1 MMTDKVLN
9 HSMTVLSNVCIC
21 PLRKKSAPPV
31 HEETVKYT
39 KLGTVANLQ
48 RTPTEI
54 SKYSA
59 IAKVRIL
66 VDK

>member
-1 MMTDKVLN
+1 MN
-9 HSMTVLSNVCIC
+9 VLSNVYIC

-31 HEETVKYT
+31 PEETVKYT
-39 KLGTVANLQ
+39 NLGTIANSQ
-48 RTPTEI
+48 RTLTET